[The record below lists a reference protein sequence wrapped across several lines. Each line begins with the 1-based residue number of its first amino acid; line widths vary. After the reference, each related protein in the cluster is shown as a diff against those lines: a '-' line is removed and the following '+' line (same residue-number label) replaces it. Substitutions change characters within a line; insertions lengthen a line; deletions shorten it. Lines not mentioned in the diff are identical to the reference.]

1 MFIELSDR
9 TLKNIS
15 GEPIWETLEKQNGTA
30 GVHFWPGSEV
40 RNPSY
45 WKKFVFKQAFKTRM
59 DAIVENLS
67 KCDLSIG
74 YFEEPDLTG
83 HEVGPESP
91 KIKEIL
97 HKLDESVGYL
107 IEKLKITDQ
116 FDTTNIVFVSGTS
129 SKPH

>member
-1 MFIELSDR
+1 
-9 TLKNIS
+9 
-15 GEPIWETLEKQNGTA
+15 
-30 GVHFWPGSEV
+30 
-40 RNPSY
+40 
-45 WKKFVFKQAFKTRM
+45 M

-83 HEVGPESP
+83 HEVGPESS

-97 HKLDESVGYL
+97 HKLDENVGYL

>member
-1 MFIELSDR
+1 
-9 TLKNIS
+9 
-15 GEPIWETLEKQNGTA
+15 
-30 GVHFWPGSEV
+30 
-40 RNPSY
+40 
-45 WKKFVFKQAFKTRM
+45 M

-67 KCDLSIG
+67 KCDISIG

-97 HKLDESVGYL
+97 NKLDESVGYL

-129 SKPH
+129 SKPHLITTRPFGGKSLKI

>member
-1 MFIELSDR
+1 
-9 TLKNIS
+9 
-15 GEPIWETLEKQNGTA
+15 
-30 GVHFWPGSEV
+30 
-40 RNPSY
+40 
-45 WKKFVFKQAFKTRM
+45 M
-59 DAIVENLS
+59 DAIVENVS
-67 KCDLSIG
+67 KCDLSVG

-116 FDTTNIVFVSGTS
+116 FDTTNIVFVSGKS
-129 SKPH
+129 SKPHKITKRPFDGKSLKI